1 MKVLPVVHVLAV
13 VAAALEG
20 RPEPLEVAGVVRAA
34 RLSGQHP
41 DPLSRQDV
49 RGDPVGAH
57 AQSGEARG
65 WWVWNAERR

>member
-1 MKVLPVVHVLAV
+1 
-13 VAAALEG
+13 
-20 RPEPLEVAGVVRAA
+20 
-34 RLSGQHP
+34 
-41 DPLSRQDV
+41 V